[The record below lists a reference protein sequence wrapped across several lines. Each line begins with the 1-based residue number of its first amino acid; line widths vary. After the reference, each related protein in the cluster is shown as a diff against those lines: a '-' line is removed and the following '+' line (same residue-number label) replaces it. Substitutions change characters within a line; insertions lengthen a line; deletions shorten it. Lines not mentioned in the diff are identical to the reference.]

1 MTGISIWFKRKVFW
15 FRDFLSGAEMW
26 RHYRDVR
33 RIMLHPEKCA
43 ALLEERLNA
52 ALAYAKSSAGFYARV
67 AGNSLKDFPVINKL
81 VILDSPDSF
90 ISVDREECVCHVT
103 SGTTGTPF
111 YVYQDRESN
120 VRRIATLK
128 ACNEQFGF
136 HSCMP
141 MLYLRSLEIP
151 DPEGRMLRYE
161 KEQNIWFGYVKDY
174 SDETFAGVV
183 DLIRSKRIRFVK
195 GYTSVIDRLT
205 EFAVR
210 TGTAL
215 PRNLRFITI
224 SEMLTDNVRS
234 RIVDT
239 LGLHVVAQY
248 ANEEEGLLGQSEPDG
263 PGNVF
268 RLNKAGCKIELLDL
282 DSDLPAA
289 PGQPG
294 RVVVTDLVNRAM
306 PLVRYDIGDVALCLH
321 SLPDGEPLVIRLLD
335 YRKCDMIY
343 DTSGRPVPMV
353 LPPSI
358 WAIPSLRQVQFVQ
371 EDVKRYV
378 LNVNIDPSAGCPD
391 KERLISLLRDL
402 LGQDA
407 DVTVNFIGGL
417 PEISSRKHKLYSQ
430 KCARYL

>member
-1 MTGISIWFKRKVFW
+1 MIGVVNWIKRKIFWFK
-15 FRDFLSGAEMW
+15 DFTSGAAMW

-33 RIMLHPEKCA
+33 SIMLHPEKSA
-43 ALLEERLNA
+43 SLIEERLEA
-52 ALAYAKSSAGFYARV
+52 ALAYAKKNTLFYQGV
-67 AGNSLKDFPVINKL
+67 AGDSWKDFPVINKL
-81 VILDSPDSF
+81 VILKSPDDF
-90 ISVDREECVCHVT
+90 IAGDKSECICHVT

-111 YVYQDRESN
+111 YAYQDKESN

-136 HSCMP
+136 HSCVP

-161 KEQNIWFGYVKDY
+161 KEQNIWFGYVKDF
-174 SDETFAGVV
+174 SDETFSNVV
-183 DLIRSKRIRFVK
+183 DLIRRKHIRFVK
-195 GYTSVIDRLT
+195 GYASVVDRLT

-210 TGTAL
+210 TGTSL
-215 PRNLRFITI
+215 PRNLAFITI

-248 ANEEEGLLGQSEPDG
+248 ANEEEGLMGQSEQDG

-268 RLNKAGCKIELLDL
+268 RLNKANCKIELLDF
-282 DSDLPAA
+282 DSDVPVA
-289 PGQPG
+289 PGHPG
-294 RVVVTDLVNRAM
+294 RVVVTDLVNKAM
-306 PLVRYDIGDVALCLH
+306 PLVRYDIGDVAVCLQA
-321 SLPDGEPLVIRLLD
+321 LPDGEPLVIRLLD

-343 DTSGRPVPMV
+343 DTSGSPVPMV

-371 EDVKRYV
+371 EDVTEYS
-378 LNVNIDPSAGCPD
+378 LNINMDPSAGCPD
-391 KERLISLLRDL
+391 KDHLISVVRDL
-402 LGQDA
+402 LGSDA
-407 DVTVNFIGGL
+407 EVAVNFIVTP